1 MRLLTLFR
9 LPFFAALRIALA
21 ALLAG
26 QWLVGMLALLAA
38 AVVFGLGR
46 DPVRDVPSRPLGV
59 VSPVDGRVIA
69 CGDHRDPFLD
79 RDAFMVRVRQ
89 GVIDPAVL
97 HSPIEGR
104 VEHIWGGNSMPD
116 AATPAVAA
124 VHVRTP
130 EGDDVVFSL
139 SRPWLPG
146 PLNWKVQPG
155 ERVGQGQR
163 RGLAGWG
170 RVVTVY
176 AAGNCRA
183 EVQCGNRVHAGVD
196 VIARLV
202 HTGRKA

>member
-9 LPFFAALRIALA
+9 LPFFAALLIALA

-26 QWLVGMLALLAA
+26 AWFTGLLAVLAA
-38 AVVFGLGR
+38 AVVFVLGR

-59 VSPVDGRVIA
+59 VSPVDGRVIE
-69 CGDHRDPFLD
+69 CGVHRDPFLE
-79 RDAFMVRVRQ
+79 RDALMVRVRQ
-89 GVIDPAVL
+89 GLLHPAVL

-104 VEHIWGGNSMPD
+104 VEHIWGGNSMPE
-116 AATPAVAA
+116 AAAPAVAA

-176 AAGNCRA
+176 TAGNSRA
-183 EVQCGNRVHAGVD
+183 EVQSGDRIHAGVD
-196 VIARLV
+196 VVARLV
-202 HTGRKA
+202 HDGRKA

>member
-9 LPFFAALRIALA
+9 LPFFTALLLALA

-26 QWLVGMLALLAA
+26 LWLAGALALLVA
-38 AVVFGLGR
+38 AVVYVFGR

-69 CGDHRDPFLD
+69 STTEQDPFLE
-79 RDAFMVRVRQ
+79 REAILIRLRQ
-89 GVIDPAVL
+89 GLIDPAVL

-104 VEHIWGGNSMPD
+104 VEHIWGGDSMP
-116 AATPAVAA
+116 AAAGNPVAA

-130 EGDDVVFSL
+130 EGDDVVFTL

-146 PLNWKVQPG
+146 PLRWRVQPG

-170 RVVTVY
+170 RVLAVY
-176 AAGNCRA
+176 MPGNSRA
-183 EVQCGNRVHAGVD
+183 EVQCGDRVLAGVD

-202 HTGRKA
+202 HP